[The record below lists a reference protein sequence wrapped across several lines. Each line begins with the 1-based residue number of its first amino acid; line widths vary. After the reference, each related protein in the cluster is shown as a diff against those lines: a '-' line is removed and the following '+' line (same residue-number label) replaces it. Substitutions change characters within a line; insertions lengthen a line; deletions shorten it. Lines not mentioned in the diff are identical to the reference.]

1 MKGLLIKDFRLILQ
15 QKKLIAIYL
24 IIFVCMCYFMEDFYA
39 TSFFMFFPLVMVIS
53 TISYDWFD
61 NGMPFLMTLPNA
73 RKVYTIEKF
82 LFSCIVLISSEFITS
97 FVQFIVGVITDE
109 MFDIRDIFESVTFYL
124 PIMIL
129 FCCLIIP
136 TMLKFGVEKGRI
148 VIFLIFGGIVL
159 ATVGVG
165 KIIAFVGKTSEY
177 NVLYDI
183 KRSTFTI
190 IVFAVILPISIII
203 SNKIMEKREF

>member
-24 IIFVCMCYFMEDFYA
+24 IIFVCMCYFMEDSYA
-39 TSFFMFFPLVMVIS
+39 TSFFMFFPLAMVIS

-82 LFSCIVLISSEFITS
+82 LFSCIVLISSVFITS
-97 FVQFIVGVITDE
+97 FVQFIVWGITYE
-109 MFDIRDIFESVTFYL
+109 RFDILDIFESVTFYL

>member
-1 MKGLLIKDFRLILQ
+1 MRRI
-15 QKKLIAIYL
+15 
-24 IIFVCMCYFMEDFYA
+24 V
-39 TSFFMFFPLVMVIS
+39 
-53 TISYDWFD
+53 
-61 NGMPFLMTLPNA
+61 
-73 RKVYTIEKF
+73 EK
-82 LFSCIVLISSEFITS
+82 
-97 FVQFIVGVITDE
+97 
-109 MFDIRDIFESVTFYL
+109 
-124 PIMIL
+124 
-129 FCCLIIP
+129 
-136 TMLKFGVEKGRI
+136 KGRI

-177 NVLYDI
+177 NVLVDI